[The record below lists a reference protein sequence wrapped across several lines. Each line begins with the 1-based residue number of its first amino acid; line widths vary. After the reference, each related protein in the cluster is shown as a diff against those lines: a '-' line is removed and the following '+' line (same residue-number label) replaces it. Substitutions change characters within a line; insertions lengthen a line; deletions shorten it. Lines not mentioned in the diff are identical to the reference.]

1 MRYTLG
7 RNLNDASIQAEEC
20 TMQVKKYFATTAIFA
35 GLGATAL
42 GFGAG
47 QAGAGPHGWGPPPPP
62 PPPPGHVGHIV
73 GVPPGH
79 IAHWV
84 GVPPG
89 HWDKPW
95 KWLK

>member
-1 MRYTLG
+1 MQIKKTVAAALLAGSLG
-7 RNLNDASIQAEEC
+7 A
-20 TMQVKKYFATTAIFA
+20 
-35 GLGATAL
+35 GATA
-42 GFGAG
+42 FGAG
-47 QAGAGPHGWGPPPPP
+47 SAAADPHWWHPKP

-79 IAHWV
+79 IGQWI

-95 KWLK
+95 KWLR

>member
-1 MRYTLG
+1 
-7 RNLNDASIQAEEC
+7 
-20 TMQVKKYFATTAIFA
+20 MQVKKYLAATAIFS

-47 QAGAGPHGWGPPPPP
+47 QANADHDWWLPN
-62 PPPPGHVGHIV
+62 PPPPGHVGHVV

-79 IAHWV
+79 IGQWV

-95 KWLK
+95 KWLT